1 MPSISNRIM
10 EETAILPEGSPL
22 CPNALLHLGSRAAVD
37 QSLSRLARAGQL
49 MRICHGVYMRP
60 IVTRFGTRA
69 PALGEVIAS
78 LSTLWGET
86 IVPCGGIAANVLG
99 LTTQVPV
106 MPVYLTSGPGRR
118 LRLGALTVCLRHAL
132 RWQLIAPYRPA
143 GDAIRALAWMG
154 PQEVEESLGR
164 VVAQLSTEDLSELSA
179 ARATLPAWIAEPV
192 SALIVHG

>member
-1 MPSISNRIM
+1 MPSISNLIM
-10 EETAILPEGSPL
+10 EETAVLPEGSPL

-37 QSLSRLARAGQL
+37 QSLSRLARTGQL
-49 MRICHGVYMRP
+49 MRICQGVYMRP

-69 PALGEVIAS
+69 PTLGAVIAS

-86 IVPCGGIAANVLG
+86 IVPCGGVAANVLG

-118 LRLGALTVCLRHAL
+118 LRLGALTVYMRHAL
-132 RWQLIAPYRPA
+132 RWQLISPYRPA

-154 PQEVEESLGR
+154 PREVEESLGR

-179 ARATLPAWIAEPV
+179 ARATLPAWIAKPV